1 MHGRRSYP
9 LSEASDSKQTAI
21 KRKFYYFC
29 TMQKIVRCNEHDYT
43 TLAGIWKRSVVATH
57 TFLTEEAI
65 NEIESALIPDY
76 FPYVDLYAVVDN
88 DITAGFIGLNSDRI
102 EMLFVDSDRLGRGY
116 GVSPIA
122 FARRNGATKVDV
134 NEQNPNALGFYLAN
148 GFEVTGRDDTDEA
161 GRPYPILHMS
171 L

>member
-29 TMQKIVRCNEHDYT
+29 TMQKIVKCNEHDYT

-57 TFLTEEAI
+57 KFLTKEAI

-116 GVSPIA
+116 GTSLIA

>member
-65 NEIESALIPDY
+65 NEIESALIPD
-76 FPYVDLYAVVDN
+76 
-88 DITAGFIGLNSDRI
+88 
-102 EMLFVDSDRLGRGY
+102 
-116 GVSPIA
+116 
-122 FARRNGATKVDV
+122 
-134 NEQNPNALGFYLAN
+134 
-148 GFEVTGRDDTDEA
+148 
-161 GRPYPILHMS
+161 
-171 L
+171 